1 MSGNYFSNPNPQ
13 FLDSNGDPVSG
24 GKVDFFE
31 AGSTTIRQDTF
42 TDKSLTPGNENPN
55 PIILSADGRSP
66 TNIFLQQKLY
76 NVRLLDSAN
85 SVIWARDD
93 VLGSA
98 IIPFE
103 LAASLQGVPSSLQ
116 KILPGF
122 IFTRSISF
130 TVNFVGSRGQGLANA
145 TAETDFDIR
154 RGNLGGASSSIG
166 TMRFAAATKVATFI
180 VAAIQTFVAGD
191 YIEVVGPA
199 SADATLADVS
209 MTLVGDVL

>member
-1 MSGNYFSNPNPQ
+1 MAGNYFINPNPQ

-24 GKVDFFE
+24 GKLEFFE
-31 AGSTTIRQDTF
+31 AGSTTIDRDTF

-66 TNIFLQQKLY
+66 TNIFLQQELY
-76 NVRLLDSAN
+76 NVRLLDSAD

-93 VLGSA
+93 VLGAA
-98 IIPFE
+98 IISFE
-103 LAASLQGVPSSLQ
+103 ISASLQGVPISSQ

-122 IFTRSISF
+122 IFTRAVSF
-130 TVNFVGSRGQGLANA
+130 TVNFMGSRGQGKANA

-166 TMRFAAATKVATFI
+166 EMRFAAGTKVATFI
-180 VAAIQTFVAGD
+180 IAAIQSFVAGD
-191 YIEVVGPA
+191 YIEVVGPV